1 MGQSVLNKYRLVPVT
16 SPLSHESST
25 PVGAN
30 PVDTQATSPSLPAV
44 ESTEILATGLDNM
57 KDQCAFK
64 REQTPLLREDLEE
77 KVQREEI
84 VERHSTRSITANI
97 ISTLFLRI
105 ASRISFVLLGFY
117 LGEHFGSATAVALV
131 LESFYI
137 SELALAPVIGS
148 LSDRLGR
155 KPFLLL
161 APVLGAGAALCLLA
175 ASMLYPHPDGKH
187 FDLHL
192 LILLGLILIGRLLEG
207 ATTAL
212 NTPASLGYI
221 TDVTTGSEKLR
232 TRVMTAFEV
241 ATVGGLALA
250 IPLGGQVSARLGTWG
265 FFVVIGLH
273 IVNTLIILFFVAESQ
288 RRVERVERQN
298 SMLESL

>member
-1 MGQSVLNKYRLVPVT
+1 MGQSVLNKYRLVPVNST
-16 SPLSHESST
+16 LSHRSSMSA
-25 PVGAN
+25 GEQAN
-30 PVDTQATSPSLPAV
+30 PVDKQTTSLSLPAI
-44 ESTEILATGLDNM
+44 EGTEIMAANPDGM
-57 KDQCAFK
+57 KDQYVSVRSNEEFVEME
-64 REQTPLLREDLEE
+64 REAEARGVSGDVGQLPFGLSRS
-77 KVQREEI
+77 VQRERAPLLSERLEEEAQQEEV

-97 ISTLFLRI
+97 ISTLLLRI

-155 KPFLLL
+155 KPFLVL
-161 APVLGAGAALCLLA
+161 APVLGAVAALCLLA
-175 ASMLYPHPDGKH
+175 ASQFYPHPDGKH
-187 FDLHL
+187 VDVHL
-192 LILLGLILIGRLLEG
+192 LILLGLVMLGRLLEG

-250 IPLGGQVSARLGTWG
+250 IPLGGQVSARLGT
-265 FFVVIGLH
+265 
-273 IVNTLIILFFVAESQ
+273 
-288 RRVERVERQN
+288 
-298 SMLESL
+298 